1 MAENLK
7 ERAEEGI
14 TRSQKVAS
22 AIMQMVEQTNE
33 NMRVLQSLNIQTEAI
48 RGIVK
53 TISEISSHTNLMALN
68 AAIQAAH
75 AGDYGRGFNV
85 VANEVRKLANQAKE
99 ATQEVHSNVE
109 KITEQVQNISTGTKH
124 LDKTISE
131 SHSRIEQAVH
141 EFIGIGKAASQLD
154 KQAKTLVDQLQGQH

>member
-22 AIMQMVEQTNE
+22 AIMQIVEQTNE

-53 TISEISSHTNLMALN
+53 TISEISSHTNLLALN

-85 VANEVRKLANQAKE
+85 VANEVRKLAN
-99 ATQEVHSNVE
+99 
-109 KITEQVQNISTGTKH
+109 
-124 LDKTISE
+124 
-131 SHSRIEQAVH
+131 
-141 EFIGIGKAASQLD
+141 
-154 KQAKTLVDQLQGQH
+154 